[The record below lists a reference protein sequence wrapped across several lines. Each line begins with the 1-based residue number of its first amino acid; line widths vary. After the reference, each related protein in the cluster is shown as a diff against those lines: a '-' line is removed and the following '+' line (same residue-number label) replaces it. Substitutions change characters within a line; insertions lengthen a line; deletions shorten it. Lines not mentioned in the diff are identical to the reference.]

1 MYTRERF
8 SHNRLATQGR
18 YGWERVRE
26 ATVSSGSKA
35 LALLLVLAC
44 APIAATPAGAATFGE
59 QMEFGVEMA
68 RKGLWREALFRF
80 RQAGAMEPGNV
91 RAMNNLAVAY
101 EAVGLFDQ
109 ALETYREALRV
120 SPNDG
125 ELRRNYSQFLEFYQS
140 FEGEDEGD
148 EGGDDDGDG
157 EGDEGGDD
165 DGGGEGDAASPDQA
179 GGSSAGQERLR

>member
-35 LALLLVLAC
+35 LALLLVLAS
-44 APIAATPAGAATFGE
+44 APIAATAATFGE

-80 RQAGAMEPGNV
+80 RQAGALEPGNV

-109 ALETYREALRV
+109 ALETYREGLRV

-140 FEGEDEGD
+140 FEGDEDGEGAEGD
-148 EGGDDDGDG
+148 EESPDDPGDG
-157 EGDEGGDD
+157 
-165 DGGGEGDAASPDQA
+165 
-179 GGSSAGQERLR
+179 SAGEEGAG